1 LTAFETALYSALA
14 RALEQFPA
22 FIGKSKRIPGWNR
35 AIYPRANSIMTS
47 AQFTRGR
54 FWPSILYKSLLI
66 TGFTALGFGFLASE
80 TAHAVK
86 PGWTQEGIASYY
98 YGPLFHGK
106 LTANQEIYD
115 ENSLT
120 AAHKTLPINT
130 LVEVTR
136 KANGKKVIVRINNRG
151 PYVKGRI
158 IDLSKEAARR
168 LNMIDDGIAQVIVK
182 VLPPNAIVQL
192 SPSIDTETAQIVS
205 HWFDYAILLETYSR
219 REKAEQ
225 VVADLSSNGLED
237 LEIDG
242 DNTDDGP
249 IYKVLI
255 LGFEDE
261 QSAADYL
268 RKLETASLVFNW
280 HED

>member
-1 LTAFETALYSALA
+1 MISAK
-14 RALEQFPA
+14 
-22 FIGKSKRIPGWNR
+22 FIPDH
-35 AIYPRANSIMTS
+35 
-47 AQFTRGR
+47 
-54 FWPSILYKSLLI
+54 FWSSILIKSLLI
-66 TGFTALGFGFLASE
+66 TGFTALGLGFPASE
-80 TAHAVK
+80 TARAAK

-120 AAHKTLPINT
+120 AAHKSLPINT

-168 LNMIDDGIAQVIVK
+168 LDMIEDGIAQVIVK

-192 SPSIDTETAQIVS
+192 SPSIDTETAEIVS

-225 VVADLSSNGLED
+225 VVADLRSNGLEA

-242 DNTDDGP
+242 DNTENGA

-261 QSAADYL
+261 QSAEEYL
-268 RKLETASLVFNW
+268 RGLETASLVFNW

>member
-1 LTAFETALYSALA
+1 VEPREKIREIIDIMLSLTP
-14 RALEQFPA
+14 QQ
-22 FIGKSKRIPGWNR
+22 GH
-35 AIYPRANSIMTS
+35 
-47 AQFTRGR
+47 
-54 FWPSILYKSLLI
+54 FWSHTFCKLLLI
-66 TGFTALGFGFLASE
+66 AGLAVMGCGFLAS
-80 TAHAVK
+80 TTVHAAK
-86 PGWTQEGIASYY
+86 PGWSQEGIASYY

-168 LNMIDDGIAQVIVK
+168 LDMIEDGIAQVIVK

-192 SPSIDTETAQIVS
+192 SPSIDTETAEIVS
-205 HWFDYAILLETYSR
+205 HWFDYAILLETYDKR
-219 REKAEQ
+219 PEAER
-225 VVADLSSNGLED
+225 VAADLRSNGMD
-237 LEIDG
+237 SLEIDG

-249 IYKVLI
+249 VYKVLV
-255 LGFEDE
+255 LGFETE
-261 QSAADYL
+261 ESARNYL